1 MHSNISINRFV
12 SRTERLKMPPS
23 NKEANKASMTTS
35 ARDSNL
41 HLLLTSACQNDN
53 AVQRLFDLLEVPVS
67 TLRPASISVTRL
79 ELAQA
84 LNMLLFDKLLQAVPA
99 GRDYVA
105 DASAAG
111 TKICFDHG
119 AVRTVLRGKA
129 ASFPDGEALF
139 TRMLL
144 PLGYKLAGLYPL
156 PRINMTGHVYC
167 HIDDPENIAQFFVSE
182 LHPEKFSPEF
192 QHIVDTLLST
202 SRDPLPTDMLAL
214 LDKLAADGALPI
226 TSAQRLLPAMLGCF
240 ARHHDLP
247 TLPQYEAL
255 RTESAEMAWISTEG
269 NVFNHATDRV
279 ADVDATA
286 ERQRQL
292 GRPIKDL
299 VEVSRNG
306 RVRQTAFRADKV
318 SYRLKDAAGALVD
331 VTVPGSFYEFISRDT
346 YIDDAGA
353 RKLDLTFD
361 SGNAQGIFKMTAGVT
376 AATDAATKSGDN
388 AC

>member
-1 MHSNISINRFV
+1 
-12 SRTERLKMPPS
+12 MPPS
-23 NKEANKASMTTS
+23 NKEANKASMTTPV
-35 ARDSNL
+35 RDSNL
-41 HLLLTSACQNDN
+41 HLLLTSAYQNDN
-53 AVQRLFDLLEVPVS
+53 AVERLFNLLEVPAS
-67 TLRPASISVTRL
+67 ALHPASISVTRL

-105 DASAAG
+105 DAAAAG
-111 TKICFDHG
+111 TKIRFDHG

-144 PLGYKLAGLYPL
+144 PLGYRLAGLYPL
-156 PRINMTGHVYC
+156 PRINMTGHVYT
-167 HIDDPENIAQFFVSE
+167 HADDPENIAQFFVSE
-182 LHPEKFSPEF
+182 LHPEKFSAGF
-192 QHIVDTLLST
+192 QDIVDALLAT
-202 SRDPLPTDMLAL
+202 SRDPLQADMLAL
-214 LDKLAADGALPI
+214 LDKLADDGALPI
-226 TSAQRLLPAMLGCF
+226 TSAQHLLPAMLGCF

-255 RTESAEMAWISTEG
+255 RAESAEMAWISTEG

-279 ADVDATA
+279 ADVNATA

-292 GRPIKDL
+292 GRSIKDL

-318 SYRLKDAAGALVD
+318 SYQLKDADGALID

-346 YIDDAGA
+346 YIDDAGV

-361 SGNAQGIFKMTAGVT
+361 SGNAQGIFKMTAGATT
-376 AATDAATKSGDN
+376 ATATDAATKSGGDVR
-388 AC
+388 

>member
-12 SRTERLKMPPS
+12 TRPERLKMPPS
-23 NKEANKASMTTS
+23 NKEANKASMTTP

-41 HLLLTSACQNDN
+41 HLLLTSAYQNDN
-53 AVQRLFDLLEVPVS
+53 AVQRLFDLLEVPAS

-84 LNMLLFDKLLQAVPA
+84 LNMLLFDKLLQEVPA

-105 DASAAG
+105 DAAAVG

-144 PLGYKLAGLYPL
+144 PLGYRLAGLYPL

-182 LHPEKFSPEF
+182 LHPEKFSAEF
-192 QHIVDTLLST
+192 QSTVDALLAS
-202 SRDPLPTDMLAL
+202 SRDPLSADLLTL
-214 LDKLAADGALPI
+214 LDKLADDGALPI

-255 RTESAEMAWISTEG
+255 RAESAEMAWISTEG

-279 ADVDATA
+279 ADVNATA
-286 ERQRQL
+286 EQQRQL
-292 GRPIKDL
+292 GRPIKDE

-306 RVRQTAFRADKV
+306 RVRQTAFRAGKV
-318 SYRLKDAAGALVD
+318 SYQLKDADGVLVD

-346 YIDDAGA
+346 YIDDTGV

-361 SGNAQGIFKMTAGVT
+361 SGNAQGIFKMTAGAT
-376 AATDAATKSGDN
+376 AEAATKSSDN
-388 AC
+388 VR

>member
-1 MHSNISINRFV
+1 
-12 SRTERLKMPPS
+12 MPPS
-23 NKEANKASMTTS
+23 NKEANKASMITP

-53 AVQRLFDLLEVPVS
+53 TVQRLFDLLDVPAS

-84 LNMLLFDKLLQAVPA
+84 LNMLLFDKLLQEVPA

-105 DASAAG
+105 DAAAAG

-129 ASFPDGEALF
+129 AAASFPDGEALF

-144 PLGYKLAGLYPL
+144 PLGYRLAGLYPL
-156 PRINMTGHVYC
+156 PRINMTGHVYA
-167 HIDDPENIAQFFVSE
+167 HADDPENIAQFFVSE
-182 LHPEKFSPEF
+182 LHPEKFSAEF
-192 QHIVDTLLST
+192 QSTVDALLAS
-202 SRDPLPTDMLAL
+202 SRDPLSADLLTL
-214 LDKLAADGALPI
+214 LDKLADDGALPI
-226 TSAQRLLPAMLGCF
+226 TSAQRLLPAMLNSF

-255 RTESAEMAWISTEG
+255 RAESAEMAWISTEG

-279 ADVDATA
+279 ADVNVTA
-286 ERQRQL
+286 EHQRRL
-292 GRPIKDL
+292 GRPIKDE

-306 RVRQTAFRADKV
+306 RVRQTAFRAGKV
-318 SYRLKDAAGALVD
+318 SYQLKDAAGAPVD
-331 VTVPGSFYEFISRDT
+331 VSVPGSFYEFISRDT
-346 YIDDAGA
+346 YIDDAGVS
-353 RKLDLTFD
+353 KLDLTFD
-361 SGNAQGIFKMTAGVT
+361 SGNAQGIFKMTG
-376 AATDAATKSGDN
+376 AAENATTGTGGN
-388 AC
+388 VR